1 MQSGGT
7 DQCALKGLLLPGNS
21 AGPQPAMRA
30 ACSTLHEVNLHEEDQ
45 WVDRNQQSVNE
56 RRAISLQ
63 IFSNIRD
70 LSRSGTQRIA

>member
-1 MQSGGT
+1 
-7 DQCALKGLLLPGNS
+7 
-21 AGPQPAMRA
+21 MRA

-70 LSRSGTQRIA
+70 LSRSGTERIA